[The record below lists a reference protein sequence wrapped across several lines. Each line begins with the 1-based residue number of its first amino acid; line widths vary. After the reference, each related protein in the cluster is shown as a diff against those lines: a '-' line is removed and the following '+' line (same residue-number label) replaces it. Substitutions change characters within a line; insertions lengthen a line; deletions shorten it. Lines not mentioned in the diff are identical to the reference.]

1 MLSVRYNVYGK
12 RGQTVTPSEWLQ
24 AKGETFT
31 LLAPVVQ
38 KVDNAN
44 HWINLYPVDKVIGFP
59 DTYPLDSD
67 LSGG

>member
-12 RGQTVTPSEWLQ
+12 RGQTVTRSEWLQ
-24 AKGETFT
+24 TKGETFT
-31 LLAPVVQ
+31 PLAPVVQ

>member
-1 MLSVRYNVYGK
+1 MLSVRYDVYGK
-12 RGQTVTPSEWLQ
+12 SGQTVTPSEWLQ

>member
-1 MLSVRYNVYGK
+1 MTR
-12 RGQTVTPSEWLQ
+12 SEWLQ